1 MLKKNNANQYIIVRH
16 SFKHDIALFNVTLGY
31 SLPIKRAIFQQQCMQ
46 AKLEITLL
54 HFEPIFKLRPL
65 HLVSW
70 DSAAQTLHRYPFI
83 IFV

>member
-1 MLKKNNANQYIIVRH
+1 
-16 SFKHDIALFNVTLGY
+16 
-31 SLPIKRAIFQQQCMQ
+31 MQ

-70 DSAAQTLHRYPFI
+70 DSAAQTLHRYTFI